1 VNIILYPLLFEAGGT
16 AETAR
21 RVQEVVVRKDRE
33 DT

>member
-1 VNIILYPLLFEAGGT
+1 LFEAGGT